1 MLVVQL
7 MASPFFGGP
16 ERQILGLA
24 CSLPKSHRTVFLT
37 FAERGLAR
45 PLLEQ
50 VRRHGFEGWALAHN
64 FPHVARAAREVARE
78 LRRLRAD
85 IVCCSGYKPD
95 LVGWLAARQAGVPC
109 VSVSHGWTAAT
120 LKVRVYETLDRWVL
134 RWMDAVVCVSE
145 GQAAKVRRT
154 GAPPERV
161 VVIRNAVGA
170 EAFADPD
177 PAARAALE
185 GFFPRPPR
193 RIVGAA
199 GRLSPEKGFDR
210 LIDAAALV
218 TRANP
223 DAGFVIFGDGPLRAA
238 LAQRIAERGLQ
249 ERFVLAG
256 FRSDLQRFL
265 PVLDLAVLS
274 SLTEGLPVI
283 LLEALAAGVPAV
295 STAVGGTPEVIDD
308 GVHGYLVPP
317 GDAEALAS
325 RILDALRDDPGRR
338 AMGERGRQRVREQ
351 FTFATQ
357 SVQYQ
362 QLFGKL
368 ARERRRAVPQALPF
382 ALPQASALA

>member
-1 MLVVQL
+1 MVVVQL

-16 ERQILGLA
+16 ERQMLGLA
-24 CSLPKSHRTVFLT
+24 CSLPKHYRTVFLT
-37 FAERGLAR
+37 FAESGRCRA
-45 PLLEQ
+45 LLEQ
-50 VRRHGFEGWALAHN
+50 VHRHGFEGWALESN

-78 LRRLRAD
+78 LRRVRAE

-95 LVGWLAARQAGVPC
+95 LIGWLAARQAGIPC
-109 VSVSHGWTAAT
+109 VSVSHGWTSAT
-120 LKVRVYETLDRWVL
+120 LKVRFYETLDRLVL

-145 GQAAKVRRT
+145 GQAVKVLNA
-154 GAPPERV
+154 GVPVERA
-161 VVIRNAVGA
+161 VVIRNAVGM
-170 EAFADPD
+170 EAFAEPD
-177 PAARAALE
+177 PTARASLE
-185 GFFPRPPR
+185 GLFPRPPR

-210 LIDAAALV
+210 LIEAAALV
-218 TRANP
+218 TKGEP
-223 DAGFVIFGDGPLRAA
+223 DTGFVVFGDGPLRAA
-238 LAQRIAERGLQ
+238 LAQQVAARGLQ
-249 ERFVLAG
+249 DRFVLAG
-256 FRSDLQRFL
+256 FRTDLQRFL

-317 GDAEALAS
+317 GDAGALAR
-325 RILDALRDDPGRR
+325 RILDTLRDDESRR
-338 AMGERGRQRVREQ
+338 AMGERGRRRVREQ

-362 QLFGKL
+362 RLFAKL
-368 ARERRRAVPQALPF
+368 ACERRRPVPRPLSL
-382 ALPQASALA
+382 ALPQAPALA